1 VSWSSSR
8 SRWLASWRR
17 SSASAYR
24 SNCSCSWPGWSR
36 RPARRRAIG
45 GQTRAIAPV
54 AEVDPDVADGARVA
68 RLAGVEHQVTGS
80 QRGEREVTSGAVL
93 LAGDARQR
101 HPGRPVGGLHQARH
115 HSLPWTAPSGPE
127 LWTTM
132 PSATKLWASSTSM
145 SQVSRTRIAA
155 VVDQQRLDLSI
166 QHAATRAPRFIEPR
180 TARDGATVSYACRD
194 IGPQS
199 MRPAPD
205 GPAQRTRAASPASA
219 AAATAAP
226 ALADRAQ
233 LGGDLLGHPRRRCG
247 EQFGQQDQPG
257 AGLDPD
263 RLQGRVGAAP
273 GGDQGGVAK
282 S

>member
-1 VSWSSSR
+1 
-8 SRWLASWRR
+8 
-17 SSASAYR
+17 
-24 SNCSCSWPGWSR
+24 
-36 RPARRRAIG
+36 
-45 GQTRAIAPV
+45 
-54 AEVDPDVADGARVA
+54 
-68 RLAGVEHQVTGS
+68 
-80 QRGEREVTSGAVL
+80 
-93 LAGDARQR
+93 
-101 HPGRPVGGLHQARH
+101 
-115 HSLPWTAPSGPE
+115 
-127 LWTTM
+127 
-132 PSATKLWASSTSM
+132 
-145 SQVSRTRIAA
+145 
-155 VVDQQRLDLSI
+155 
-166 QHAATRAPRFIEPR
+166 
-180 TARDGATVSYACRD
+180 
-194 IGPQS
+194 